1 MSRQRVSRSL
11 SSIHVPRALG
21 TSHFQWCELPLTCW
35 PMIFH
40 IISDNF
46 ERHVSH
52 DHAQIEMERH
62 FGNVQTN
69 VAVKWSQSR
78 AHVSLLVHG
87 MRVERLKT

>member
-1 MSRQRVSRSL
+1 
-11 SSIHVPRALG
+11 
-21 TSHFQWCELPLTCW
+21 
-35 PMIFH
+35 MIFH